1 MSVDAYALA
10 GRGVRVPRPDC
21 AACGAAMTFWS
32 GYWRHVRAVGGRCS
46 KIFVPRA
53 RCAGCAVTHALLPGF
68 VLAHR
73 VDEVATVG
81 TVLELVID
89 GPGGVR
95 PAAERVGVPHTT
107 ARGWLRRLGGRATRL
122 AVGFAALVVE
132 LGGDPVSPGADV
144 RRWALAAIRAA
155 FRAATALPGWAAL
168 GRWRF
173 VCCVSGGRLLAAN
186 TAWPYLVVGKRRFL
200 PPVPAA
206 DRRDGGRDG
215 P

>member
-1 MSVDAYALA
+1 MCRRWPSYGPCSVSVDAYALA

-132 LGGDPVSPGADV
+132 LGGDPVSPGRMSGGGRWPRSAPRSGRPRRCRDG
-144 RRWALAAIRAA
+144 RRWAGGGSCAA
-155 FRAATALPGWAAL
+155 
-168 GRWRF
+168 
-173 VCCVSGGRLLAAN
+173 
-186 TAWPYLVVGKRRFL
+186 
-200 PPVPAA
+200 
-206 DRRDGGRDG
+206 
-215 P
+215 